1 VTLKN
6 WENDKKQNLIKY
18 KAMDNNNEVKIVE
31 YDPKYKEAFR
41 HLNEEWIST
50 FFQNGSKRL

>member
-41 HLNEEWIST
+41 I
-50 FFQNGSKRL
+50 